1 MEVGMKDH
9 YTIQEFYLML
19 KLGLF
24 KSGKVGN
31 WGYVS
36 INSNPLYLKK
46 SIDKYQDQLYA
57 KKQLGIGLYLL
68 DLYLLERNNNN
79 QGAYIMVVSVCRTTL
94 NYKEKIY
101 VLKLESIH
109 NVADIKDAI
118 VSGSL
123 SRKRKSVFGRKSRKA
138 TFDASPLNSVRRKY

>member
-1 MEVGMKDH
+1 MKDH
-9 YTIQEFYLML
+9 YTIPEFYMML

-24 KSGKVGN
+24 RSGKIGN

-36 INSNPLYLKK
+36 INKEPLYLKK
-46 SIDKYQDQLYA
+46 TLCGYQNQPYA

-79 QGAYIMVVSVCRTTL
+79 QGTYMMVISVCRTSL
-94 NYKEKIY
+94 DYKEKIY

-109 NVADIKDAI
+109 NVADVKEA
-118 VSGSL
+118 VLSGNL
-123 SRKRKSVFGRKSRKA
+123 SRKRKSIFGRKSRKA
-138 TFDASPLNSVRRKY
+138 TFDASPINSVPRKY